1 MKTTAGENTSSLFH
15 FSGPLCLGHVQRFK
29 TSSSVKL
36 KVVKRLIHEGQTH
49 RIQRG
54 HMV

>member
-15 FSGPLCLGHVQRFK
+15 FSGPPCLSHVQRFK

-36 KVVKRLIHEGQTH
+36 KIVKRLIHEGQTY
-49 RIQRG
+49 RIQCG
-54 HMV
+54 HTV